1 MHNTKSRPQDFRLRK
16 FFLTGFGSG
25 WLPVAP
31 GTWGSA
37 VAILMVY
44 PLVYLHPQWYTAILL
59 SLIFVFLW
67 IGVTSSALLEEEWG
81 KDPKQTVI
89 DEMIGIWIALLGG
102 PLTWPHLLAA
112 FVLFRFFDI
121 AKPLGIRQLEAHNKG
136 WGVMLDDV
144 LAGAYANFVIQ
155 TFFLTMNYE

>member
-1 MHNTKSRPQDFRLRK
+1 M
-16 FFLTGFGSG
+16 
-25 WLPVAP
+25 AP

-44 PLVYLHPQWYTAILL
+44 PLVYLHPQWYTVILL

>member
-1 MHNTKSRPQDFRLRK
+1 M
-16 FFLTGFGSG
+16 TGFGSG
-25 WLPVAP
+25 WLPIAP

-37 VAILMVY
+37 VAILMAY
-44 PLVYLHPQWYTAILL
+44 PLVYLNPQWYTPILSL
-59 SLIFVFLW
+59 LIFVFLW
-67 IGVTSSALLEEEWG
+67 IGVLGSAAVEEEWG

-121 AKPLGIRQLEAHNKG
+121 AKPLGIRRLESMPNG

-155 TFFLTMNYE
+155 LIFLAMSYGLWSM